1 MLPASSLFLRDASC
15 SMSVSL
21 LLSKILMTWWTIH
34 EPFPHEYH
42 GQKSVGKRASANM
55 LVLKQLLWKQ
65 DLFDLK
71 IESICSLECFD
82 CLWLLL
88 KGSDLPRSTKD
99 TTSSLASA
107 SSSARAFCA
116 ASACGFDASYPWERT
131 KKRKF
136 PVVLISRVF
145 AVCLCNNWNYNF
157 IFHIHIYIYIYNRFL
172 RAKL

>member
-1 MLPASSLFLRDASC
+1 MQHERFPFTLQNTDD
-15 SMSVSL
+15 VVNHQWT
-21 LLSKILMTWWTIH
+21 LS
-34 EPFPHEYH
+34 PQYH
-42 GQKSVGKRASANM
+42 GQKTVGKRASANM

-71 IESICSLECFD
+71 IEIICSLECFD

-136 PVVLISRVF
+136 PVVLISPVF

-157 IFHIHIYIYIYNRFL
+157 IFHIQSYSYNRFL